1 MTVRAAVF
9 RDHGDPSGG
18 LGEVTIAIT
27 VFMCCT
33 CSRCASLLCMTC
45 HAPTLNMPS
54 THPPIHPPIHAVVM
68 VRCATLRSAAQKV
81 VKRTTAKVPRESAL
95 LEWTLYATRVHIS
108 QFSVFS
114 FQFLVFSFQF
124 LVFGCWLL
132 VSVWRKESKESGWVG
147 GWVRGRRK
155 QKLETG
161 QWERT
166 VQSVQQASCS
176 VCRHSR
182 RHPLQARTHALT
194 ALTHSLSSFVS

>member
-1 MTVRAAVF
+1 VTVRAAVF

-114 FQFLVFSFQF
+114 FQFLVF
-124 LVFGCWLL
+124 GCWLL
-132 VSVWRKESKESGWVG
+132 VVGFCMEEGGGERVGGWVG
-147 GWVRGRRK
+147 GCVGDGNRSWRRGSGNEQCSPCSK
-155 QKLETG
+155 Q
-161 QWERT
+161 
-166 VQSVQQASCS
+166 AA

-182 RHPLQARTHALT
+182 SSLQARTHART
-194 ALTHSLSSFVS
+194 HCTHSLSQFVC